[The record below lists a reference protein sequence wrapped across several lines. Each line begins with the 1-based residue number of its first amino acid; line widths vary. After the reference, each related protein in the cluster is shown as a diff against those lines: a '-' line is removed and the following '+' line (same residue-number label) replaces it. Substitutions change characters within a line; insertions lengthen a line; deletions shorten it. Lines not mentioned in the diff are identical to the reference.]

1 MKMNS
6 TTRLCGIKESQVE
19 MEGKKYSSTK
29 FHLIVDIADNSA
41 GESCGFETR
50 PFTFGD
56 ATEWQKWK
64 HLKAG
69 WTEGGMQVDC
79 VFDVV
84 AAAEGKTKLT
94 LLDIKPSRS
103 VAPAASAAASRA

>member
-6 TTRLCGIKESQVE
+6 TVRCVGIKESAVE

-29 FHLIVDIADNSA
+29 FHLIVDIAENSA
-41 GESCGFETR
+41 GRSLGYESR
-50 PFTFGD
+50 PFPFGD
-56 ATEWQKWK
+56 ATEFEKWA
-64 HLKAG
+64 HLKNSWPENG
-69 WTEGGMQVDC
+69 IMVDC

-94 LLDIKPSRS
+94 LLDCKPARTAQNSPQ
-103 VAPAASAAASRA
+103 VKQAA